1 MEDYGELF
9 AATRKWVESK
19 RNEVA
24 KRNFPNS
31 VAEMK
36 VRVHSRAV
44 IMHVPKF
51 FYKVTQK
58 TTEFIILCF
67 MCVPLGLKLPRL
79 CRVEPPIRDPPR

>member
-51 FYKVTQK
+51 F
-58 TTEFIILCF
+58 L
-67 MCVPLGLKLPRL
+67 
-79 CRVEPPIRDPPR
+79 